1 MRDGEARRY
10 DVEPVQLGIDR
21 GSREDL
27 QGGTAEENADAARRI
42 LDGEPGPKRDVVVLN
57 AAAGLVAAGKADDLA
72 LGVELAR
79 ASIDDG
85 HAAESL
91 TRLVDVSN
99 A

>member
-1 MRDGEARRY
+1 MPLAGSWTAS
-10 DVEPVQLGIDR
+10 PVPSEMWWSSTPPLAW
-21 GSREDL
+21 S
-27 QGGTAEENADAARRI
+27 
-42 LDGEPGPKRDVVVLN
+42 
-57 AAAGLVAAGKADDLA
+57 AGKADDLA